1 MALGPKT
8 QREQVLVAIGFVA
21 VLLILPYWYYVYN
34 PKSITLA
41 ELSSRVERLETANE
55 KARTE
60 SKRGSVERLRQEA
73 VAYQKNLEVMRQL
86 VPTSNEVAPLL
97 EQVSTAARRVGLDLA
112 AVEPVPV
119 IEGEQF
125 DTYRYKVTVIG
136 GYHALTEFLT
146 NVGSLTR
153 IIAPINLT
161 MAPPQNERFAP
172 GARRS
177 SESKLECKFE
187 IQTYVAK
194 VGAARPAPQEKRS

>member
-8 QREQVLVAIGFVA
+8 QRDQVLVAVGLVA
-21 VLLILPYWYYVYN
+21 LLLIAPYWYYVYS
-34 PKSITLA
+34 PKSVALDELA
-41 ELSSRVERLETANE
+41 TRVERLESANE

-60 SKRGSVERLRQEA
+60 TKRGNIDRLRQEA
-73 VAYQKNLEVMRQL
+73 VAFQKNLEVMRQL

-153 IIAPINLT
+153 IIAPINLVMT
-161 MAPPQNERFAP
+161 VPQQGRVVGP
-172 GARRS
+172 QRRS
-177 SESKLECKFE
+177 NEATLECKFE

-194 VGAARPAPQEKRS
+194 VGADRPAPEEKRS